1 MAQARFLNPIM
12 PFMGAVLS
20 GSEEGSV
27 VRIHGSSFWT
37 SNKICIYFQ
46 TDSEVEP
53 RDDVALYIAL
63 DFNRNLII
71 RNSMMAQIWG
81 LEETQG
87 PPVSLVRGQPFNLD
101 IICDVNNY
109 KILFNGVFHAEMK
122 HRIPCINDFY
132 LVVDGD
138 ALLYSVQINDIGL
151 ALPGQIPIP
160 SHLLLPEQMQY
171 LSEEMPIPEQMH
183 LPEEMPIPE
192 QMHLPEEMAILEQM
206 DFSEEMPLL
215 EQMHY
220 LSEDMPIPEQIHL
233 SEEMPIPQQMIYLSE
248 EMPGLPGQI
257 SKPTMFM
264 CVPAGV
270 KLGDQSQGAV
280 LIINECHA
288 FELPIPGILKDST
301 SWIPKSHMTIKIKFE
316 SLRKKIKPNSNFEG
330 GIPTIKFDQ
339 CPFVNVSKQR
349 DSFNCGIFILYYTFT
364 IMSKSHFNIEF
375 NFHDYRDTLKRH
387 LLLNSEDIT

>member
-264 CVPAGV
+264 CVPAGMNV
-270 KLGDQSQGAV
+270 RYVWVV
-280 LIINECHA
+280 LNSAGPEA
-288 FELPIPGILKDST
+288 YTLPEEHG
-301 SWIPKSHMTIKIKFE
+301 
-316 SLRKKIKPNSNFEG
+316 NSSSSSSSSSSDG
-330 GIPTIKFDQ
+330 
-339 CPFVNVSKQR
+339 PFSSDRFCNVSNVASGEAERAAAPSEIFKK
-349 DSFNCGIFILYYTFT
+349 FKNYFHGIR
-364 IMSKSHFNIEF
+364 KS
-375 NFHDYRDTLKRH
+375 LQK
-387 LLLNSEDIT
+387 S